1 MHFSSLGQRAQ
12 GLSCAEKCR
21 VNCQLGQ
28 VLWICGGLASSPAD
42 HHQMPGAFQAFV
54 FLPSHTDPTLADD
67 NWAPAFNTEHLVQTD
82 RLETVLMATLLWLTV
97 QTEVIFL
104 PF

>member
-1 MHFSSLGQRAQ
+1 
-12 GLSCAEKCR
+12 
-21 VNCQLGQ
+21 
-28 VLWICGGLASSPAD
+28 
-42 HHQMPGAFQAFV
+42 MPGAFQAFV